1 MSKINDGGPAFPRPM
16 AETSLGGNYEQ
27 DGMTLRD
34 WFAGQ
39 AFPAIYADLC
49 EISMA
54 STDRMLRAAKLS
66 LAAADAMLAAR
77 EGETP

>member
-1 MSKINDGGPAFPRPM
+1 MSKINDGGPAFPF
-16 AETSLGGNYEQ
+16 EGGANNGYSP
-27 DGMTLRD
+27 DPGMTLRD

-54 STDRMLRAAKLS
+54 ANDRMLRAAKLS

-77 EGETP
+77 EVKP